1 MNIIPRDPWFNV
13 DTFFDDLFAHRH
25 LLDKEA
31 PYKPR
36 IDIIDK
42 DDHYLFVAELPGVE
56 KKDINVN
63 LHNGILTIEA
73 KTYEETTSETEQIIR
88 KERRAGFFSRSIS
101 VGENINADEIKAELN
116 NGLLKLTAP
125 KPEHPIKET
134 HKIDIS

>member
-56 KKDINVN
+56 KKDINVS

-125 KPEHPIKET
+125 KPEQPTKET